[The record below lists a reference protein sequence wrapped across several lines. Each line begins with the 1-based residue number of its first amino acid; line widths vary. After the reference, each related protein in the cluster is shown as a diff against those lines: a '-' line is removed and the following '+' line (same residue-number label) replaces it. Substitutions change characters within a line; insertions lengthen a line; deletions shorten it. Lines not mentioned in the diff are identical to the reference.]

1 MLSHTHSP
9 TQAPT
14 HSLWDRQL
22 STLDSSGSCLLCGT
36 KPQCITSL
44 SLLASC
50 ALATA
55 AMASISGPTYCSP
68 AECQTWK
75 NDKKRTTLVWSRHTS
90 ECVSRKNSQEHLTGG
105 WRHRTEAKVVKKHE
119 GTHSTQGT
127 RDFLSSLNFPKI
139 KTRLAADDGV
149 RFLKGPVRWP
159 VRIRMWSLE
168 PWRSLE
174 LSFGWLDIIFER
186 SMYFIAVLA
195 SMGLHEEML
204 SMLQQFTSSK

>member
-1 MLSHTHSP
+1 MICMCIIYIYAITYSLSHSSAN
-9 TQAPT
+9 TQ
-14 HSLWDRQL
+14 SMG
-22 STLDSSGSCLLCGT
+22 SSISYSWLIRELFVVT

-44 SLLASC
+44 SLRASC

-75 NDKKRTTLVWSRHTS
+75 NDKKGTTLVWSRHTS

-149 RFLKGPVRWP
+149 RFLKGP
-159 VRIRMWSLE
+159 
-168 PWRSLE
+168 
-174 LSFGWLDIIFER
+174 
-186 SMYFIAVLA
+186 
-195 SMGLHEEML
+195 
-204 SMLQQFTSSK
+204 